1 MNSTGRGV
9 KTRQLLL
16 YIVLLLSGVT
26 ALLYQVIWIRKF
38 GLVFGVHVFSM
49 STVLTAF
56 MAGLALG
63 SLLFGKLVDRKK
75 NPLMVFLLL
84 EIGICLFAIFFP
96 WLFDG
101 LTKLYTVLLP
111 HGELTQYNTQLI
123 RFVLAFF
130 FLLIPTTLMGG
141 TLPVIIK
148 YFVKEIKEAGSK
160 ISNLYSL
167 NNFGAV
173 IGAFIAGFLL
183 IKTFGLTV
191 TLFIGAGLN
200 IINAIIVYV
209 IARQTDTTKIIGQ
222 NEEGEALVADEL
234 VHEDTETDKKYP
246 RYLVRL
252 ALWVFAIEGF
262 TTLAYEVIWSR
273 ILVGYSFDKTTYFY
287 TVILMS
293 FIFGLSLG
301 SFFIRKK
308 IDKIKDL
315 ATWLGTIEVVI
326 GLVSVA
332 LLIFFAWLAPI
343 LIKDRNVFKTWM
355 ETVGRDYFIFFILI
369 SIPTTLMGFTY
380 PIVSKIYADNI
391 KKLGNRM
398 GTIGFLDT
406 VGSILGS
413 FVAGF
418 VFIPFLGVVKSFLF
432 VALINILI
440 GLAMWIFHPG
450 KSRQFKI
457 VSVTTVAGIALLLYL
472 AIPGFQYFTW
482 WDKIGNNPW
491 WGHHYEKVVFY
502 DEGEAATVIVRQ
514 YPGENMRSLVIN
526 GHHTAYT
533 TIKDL
538 SVNRQLGYMP
548 YILHENPKKAMVV
561 GFGLGATTNA
571 LVQPNMDKVDVAEI
585 CPGVIKAAPA
595 FARWNKDV
603 VEQPKVDIHDE
614 DGRSWLFMAGDNSYD
629 IITSNAIHPRLSNN
643 IYTRDFYEICRNK
656 LKEDGIICQWMP
668 QNWISEEEYM
678 ACLKAFVDV
687 FPHSTLWYV
696 NEYSTHIIGS
706 KTPVNI
712 THEKVKKAYK
722 NPKLREE
729 LSSVG
734 IIDPEFFLAQYFL
747 SEDELN
753 EYVEGWPVNTDDH
766 PMVEFSKVIN
776 IAPVK
781 QVMIDLKNHDTNYEN
796 VITDVKEGE
805 QKEKIREKIHN
816 YSEFIRHIMNNVIE
830 KVEYYEENPDYNKQ
844 SN

>member
-1 MNSTGRGV
+1 MKKGI
-9 KTRQLLL
+9 KTRQALL
-16 YIVLLLSGVT
+16 YVVLLFSGIT
-26 ALLYQVIWIRKF
+26 ALIYQVIWIRKF

-63 SLLFGKLVDRKK
+63 SLLFGKLVDKK
-75 NPLMVFLLL
+75 NNPLLVFLFL
-84 EIGICLFAIFFP
+84 EIGIGLFAILFP
-96 WLFDG
+96 WLFQG
-101 LTKLYTVLLP
+101 LTKLYTILLP
-111 HGELTQYNTQLI
+111 QGELTQYNTQLI
-123 RFVLAFF
+123 RFVLAFL
-130 FLLIPTTLMGG
+130 FLIIPTTLMGG

-148 YFVKEIKEAGSK
+148 YVVKEIKEAGGQ
-160 ISNLYSL
+160 ISNLYSI

-173 IGAFIAGFLL
+173 VGAFITGFML
-183 IKTFGLTV
+183 IKMFGLTT
-191 TLFIGAGLN
+191 TLYIGAALN
-200 IINAIIVYV
+200 ILNAFIVFIIAKKNRTNYLIKPNPEKV
-209 IARQTDTTKIIGQ
+209 DT
-222 NEEGEALVADEL
+222 NETAFEAENSEA
-234 VHEDTETDKKYP
+234 KYP
-246 RYLVRL
+246 SYIVRL
-252 ALWVFAIEGF
+252 SLWIFALEGF

-287 TVILMS
+287 TIILMS

-301 SFFIRKK
+301 SFLIRKK

-315 ATWLGTIEVVI
+315 ASWLGTIEIII

-332 LLIFFAWLAPI
+332 MLIFFAWIAPI
-343 LIKDRNVFKTWM
+343 LIKDRNVFNSWM
-355 ETVGRDYFIFFILI
+355 ETVGRDYVIFFVLL

-391 KKLGNRM
+391 KKMGKRM

-413 FVAGF
+413 FIAGF
-418 VFIPFLGVVKSFLF
+418 VLIPFLGVVKSFLMVAVVNVVIGLSMWLLHPYKSKSF
-432 VALINILI
+432 KIGATAIVALI
-440 GLAMWIFHPG
+440 A
-450 KSRQFKI
+450 
-457 VSVTTVAGIALLLYL
+457 VVLYTS
-472 AIPGFQYFTW
+472 IPGYHYFTW
-482 WDKIGNNPW
+482 WDKISNSPW
-491 WGHHYEKVVFY
+491 WGQHYEKVVFY
-502 DEGEAATVIVRQ
+502 DEGEAGTVIVRQ

-548 YILHENPKKAMVV
+548 YILHDNPKKAMVV

-571 LVQPNMDKVDVAEI
+571 LVQPDMEMVEVAEI

-603 VEQPKVDIHDE
+603 VEQPKVEIHDE
-614 DGRSWLFMAGDNSYD
+614 DGRSWLFMAEDNTYD

-643 IYTRDFYEICRNK
+643 IYTRDFYEICRDK
-656 LKEDGIICQWMP
+656 LKDDGIICQWMP

-678 ACLKAFVDV
+678 ACLKAFVDA

-706 KTPVNI
+706 KQPIQI
-712 THEKVKKAYK
+712 TYAKVKKAFE
-722 NPKLREE
+722 NPKLKEE
-729 LSSVG
+729 LTSVG
-734 IIDPEFFLAQYFL
+734 IIDPEFFMAQYFM
-747 SEDELN
+747 SENELIK
-753 EYVEGWPVNTDDH
+753 YVSGWPVNTDDH

-781 QVMIDLKNHDTNYEN
+781 QVMVELKNHQTNYDEIISDIKNTNEKLLVKKKIHTYSEYIRKIMSN
-796 VITDVKEGE
+796 VIA
-805 QKEKIREKIHN
+805 KI
-816 YSEFIRHIMNNVIE
+816 
-830 KVEYYEENPDYNKQ
+830 EYYEQNPNYTNK
-844 SN
+844 